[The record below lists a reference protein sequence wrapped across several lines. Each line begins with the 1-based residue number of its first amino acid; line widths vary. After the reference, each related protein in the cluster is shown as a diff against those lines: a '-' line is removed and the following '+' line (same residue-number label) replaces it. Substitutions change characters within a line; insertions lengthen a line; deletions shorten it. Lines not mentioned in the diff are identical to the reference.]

1 MVLSISLVCP
11 QVVTRITDSSST
23 GARGPTAA
31 GAATSSS
38 GPSSASVGLLTPALG
53 EGWGQAA
60 SCRVA
65 LFWEGSQRYAMV
77 TKVKHVP
84 LKAVHQADGSRSMCV
99 PYYVRPEGIC

>member
-1 MVLSISLVCP
+1 MSFPCL

-23 GARGPTAA
+23 AARGLSAA
-31 GAATSSS
+31 GAAAST
-38 GPSSASVGLLTPALG
+38 PSSASVGLLTPALG

-84 LKAVHQADGSRSMCV
+84 LKAVQQADGPRSMCV
-99 PYYVRPEGIC
+99 PYYVRPDGIC